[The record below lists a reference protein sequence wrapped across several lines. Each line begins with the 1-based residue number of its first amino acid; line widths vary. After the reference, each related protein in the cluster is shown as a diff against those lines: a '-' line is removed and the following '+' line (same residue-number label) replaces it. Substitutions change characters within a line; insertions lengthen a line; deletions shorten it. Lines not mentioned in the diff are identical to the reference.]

1 MFKNKYT
8 VSFLVVLVLFI
19 SACARVEYVGRSYN
33 PTFQVD
39 LYFSKDDIKKDYEVM
54 GRAISHG
61 PDLDMEELQEA
72 LIKEARERGADGI
85 IISDIERI
93 FREPKK
99 RDPEKLAIF
108 ESNPDKTKLTAEFIK
123 YTENQ

>member
-61 PDLDMEELQEA
+61 TDLDMEKLQEA
-72 LIKEARERGADGI
+72 LIKEARQRGADGI
-85 IISDIERI
+85 IISDVERI
-93 FREPKK
+93 FNKDTERDSEKK
-99 RDPEKLAIF
+99 IF
-108 ESNPDKTKLTAEFIK
+108 HYNTDKTKLTAEFIK
-123 YTENQ
+123 YKENQ